1 MAKYNVGDVLQIR
14 QWDDMVEEFG
24 LDINGDIETPSS
36 FTTGMKYLCGKKFT
50 VAHILS
56 FDDGTYISEEDIF
69 DQWNIDEEMLEPYL
83 QKLETVSDSDFQTML
98 S

>member
-24 LDINGDIETPSS
+24 LDINGNIETPSS

-50 VAHILS
+50 VAHVLP
-56 FDDGTYISEEDIF
+56 FDDGAYIAEEDIF
-69 DQWNIDEEMLEPYL
+69 QAWSIDEGMLEPYL
-83 QKLETVSDSDFQTML
+83 QELDTVSDLDFQTML